1 MVAVTLFIS
10 LAILLV
16 LNVPIAIALG
26 LSTAL
31 ATIQSGIPLTL
42 VVQRMVTSNDN
53 FPLMAIPFF
62 MLAGSI
68 MTYGGVSKRLVA
80 FADSLVGWLT
90 GGLGI
95 VSNVAGMF
103 FAAISGSS
111 AATTAAV
118 GSVMFPEMEKRGYE
132 RSFSAAVLAAAG
144 ETGIII
150 PPSVPMVVYGVV
162 AGVSI
167 GDMFLGGFG
176 PGLLMGTT
184 MCFLVYFMSRK
195 RGYKGASFAG
205 IKNVGKSFID
215 ALWGILM
222 PVIILGGI
230 YGGIFTATEAA
241 AVAAVYGL
249 VIGFFVYK
257 DLKLAHIPKIIQSTV
272 VSTAVVMFIMNA
284 AGLFGWII
292 AREQIPEAFANIFV
306 GISRNPTVFLM
317 LVNVLL
323 LFAGMFLNASAAITI
338 LAPILVPVAIQL
350 GIDPVFFGVMIVC
363 NLAIGCI
370 TPPVGVDL
378 FVASTI
384 SGVSMSKLSR
394 AIVPFIL
401 VLIVDLVVITYVPG
415 IVMWLPNLM
424 K

>member
-1 MVAVTLFIS
+1 MVALTLFVS
-10 LAILLV
+10 LAALLV
-16 LNVPIAIALG
+16 LNVPIAISLG

-31 ATIQSGIPLTL
+31 AILQSGIPLAL
-42 VVQRMVTSNDN
+42 VVQRMVASNDS

-68 MTYGGVSKRLVA
+68 MTYGGVSRRLVA

-95 VSNVAGMF
+95 VSNLSGMF

-118 GSVMFPEMEKRGYE
+118 GGVMFPEMEKRGYD
-132 RSFSAAVLAAAG
+132 RSFSAAVIAAAG

-176 PGLLMGTT
+176 PGVLMGLS

-195 RGYKGASFAG
+195 RGYRGAKFSG
-205 IKNVGKSFID
+205 VRNIGKSFLD
-215 ALWGILM
+215 AIWGILM
-222 PVIILGGI
+222 PIIILGGI

-257 DLKLAHIPKIIQSTV
+257 DLKITHIPKIVESTV

-284 AGLFGWII
+284 AGIFGWII
-292 AREQIPEAFANIFV
+292 AREQIPEAFANFFIGV
-306 GISRNPTVFLM
+306 SSNPTVFLM
-317 LVNVLL
+317 LVNILL

-338 LAPILVPVAIQL
+338 LAPILVPVAVQL
-350 GIDPVFFGVMIVC
+350 GISPIFFGVMIVC
-363 NLAIGCI
+363 NLAIGCL

-394 AIVPFIL
+394 AIVPFIG
-401 VLIVDLVVITYVPG
+401 VLLLDLVAITYIPG
-415 IVMWLPNLM
+415 IVMWLPNLL

>member
-1 MVAVTLFIS
+1 MAAAILFIS
-10 LAILLV
+10 LAVLLI

-26 LSTAL
+26 LSTTAAL
-31 ATIQSGIPLTL
+31 VQSGIPLQL
-42 VVQRMVTSNDN
+42 IVQKMVGSNDS

-68 MTYGGVSKRLVA
+68 MTFGGVSRRLVA
-80 FADSLVGWLT
+80 FADSLVGWMT

-95 VSNVAGMF
+95 VSNVSGMF

-132 RSFSAAVLAAAG
+132 RSFSAAVIAAAG

-176 PGLLMGTT
+176 PGILMGTS
-184 MCFLVYFMSRK
+184 MCLLVYLVSRK
-195 RGYKGASFAG
+195 RGYKGAAFG
-205 IKNVGKSFID
+205 GFRKVGKTFLD
-215 ALWGILM
+215 AIWGILM

-230 YGGIFTATEAA
+230 YGGIFTPTEAA
-241 AVAAVYGL
+241 AVASLYGL
-249 VIGFFVYK
+249 LIGLFVYK
-257 DLKLAHIPKIIQSTV
+257 DLKIAHFPKIIQSTI
-272 VSTAVVMFIMNA
+272 VSTAVVMLIMNA
-284 AGLFGWII
+284 AGLFGWLI
-292 AREQIPEAFANIFV
+292 AREQIPNNFANFFI
-306 GISRNPTVFLM
+306 GISENPTVFLM

-323 LFAGMFLNASAAITI
+323 LVAGCFLNASAAITI
-338 LAPILVPVAIQL
+338 LAPILVPVAITL
-350 GIDPVFFGVMIVC
+350 GIDPVFFGVMMVC

-394 AIVPFIL
+394 SIVPFIL
-401 VLIVDLVVITYVPG
+401 VLIVDLIVITYVPG
-415 IVMWLPNLM
+415 ITMWLPNLM
-424 K
+424 R